1 MGNKLNPLFF
11 EKFVKP
17 VGDFLIGLGT
27 RFFEAFE
34 NIQVEF
40 DKLFGP
46 DKTFAERF
54 DGFLG
59 LFKEGGII
67 ALVVMAA
74 SLVIS
79 LLLIKDHIGGFA
91 GIKDSVDFLW
101 LNSSV
106 YDGGT
111 LEPITFGFGIY
122 IDHVTVMLLFV
133 ASFLCLLINIFSIG
147 YMNTDPIN
155 EDTISKLSSS
165 IKIIANG
172 AVGFG
177 NIDIQAAKEK
187 GITVTNTPDVLT
199 DATAD
204 IQILLLLGAS
214 RKAYEGRIAAETQNW
229 KWSWDFLLGKQMSN
243 KRLGILGMGRIGR
256 AVAKRAKAFGMEIH
270 YHNRSKLSS
279 DLEDGAI
286 YHKDIKSLFEK
297 SEFLSIN
304 CPATPETKN
313 LINKETL
320 SYLEENTVIGN
331 AARGDV
337 VDDDAMVEA
346 LKNGKV
352 FAYGLDVYNGEPK
365 IHPEYLKLKN
375 IFLLP
380 HLGSATKRTRWD
392 MAYRATKNLED
403 FFWMEGLGPFVLGA
417 YFITFAV
424 LGINLLFPMIREK
437 RLRFEL
443 RDKNNELRS
452 NARFEE

>member
-1 MGNKLNPLFF
+1 MKKKIFVTRRLLKENEEKLQNLFEVNLNK
-11 EKFVKP
+11 
-17 VGDFLIGLGT
+17 D
-27 RFFEAFE
+27 
-34 NIQVEF
+34 
-40 DKLFGP
+40 DKIYTP
-46 DKTFAERF
+46 QEII
-54 DGFLG
+54 DGS
-59 LFKEGGII
+59 KNYDGI
-67 ALVVMAA
+67 L
-74 SLVIS
+74 
-79 LLLIKDHIGGFA
+79 
-91 GIKDSVDFLW
+91 
-101 LNSSV
+101 SSV
-106 YDGGT
+106 
-111 LEPITFGFGIY
+111 
-122 IDHVTVMLLFV
+122 
-133 ASFLCLLINIFSIG
+133 
-147 YMNTDPIN
+147 TDPIN
-155 EDTISKLSSS
+155 ADTISKLSSS

-177 NIDIQAAKEK
+177 NIDIQAAKAK

-214 RKAYEGRIAAETQNW
+214 RRAHEGRIAAETQNW
-229 KWSWDFLLGKQMSN
+229 KWSFDFLLGKQMSN

-286 YHKDIKSLFEK
+286 YHKDIKSLFKK

-392 MAYRATKNLED
+392 MAYRAIKNLED
-403 FFWMEGLGPFVLGA
+403 FFSG
-417 YFITFAV
+417 
-424 LGINLLFPMIREK
+424 
-437 RLRFEL
+437 
-443 RDKNNELRS
+443 KNPQDQVN
-452 NARFEE
+452 

>member
-1 MGNKLNPLFF
+1 MK
-11 EKFVKP
+11 KIFV
-17 VGDFLIGLGT
+17 T
-27 RFFEAFE
+27 RRLLKE
-34 NIQVEF
+34 NE
-40 DKLFGP
+40 DKLKELFDVTLNTN
-46 DKTFAERF
+46 DKIYKPEEIIEQSKGF
-54 DGFLG
+54 DGIL
-59 LFKEGGII
+59 
-67 ALVVMAA
+67 
-74 SLVIS
+74 
-79 LLLIKDHIGGFA
+79 
-91 GIKDSVDFLW
+91 
-101 LNSSV
+101 SSV
-106 YDGGT
+106 
-111 LEPITFGFGIY
+111 
-122 IDHVTVMLLFV
+122 
-133 ASFLCLLINIFSIG
+133 
-147 YMNTDPIN
+147 TDPIN
-155 EDTISKLSSS
+155 ADTISKLSDS

-177 NIDIQAAKEK
+177 NIDIEAARKK
-187 GITVTNTPDVLT
+187 NITVTNTPDVLT

-214 RKAYEGRIAAETQNW
+214 RKAYEGRLAAEKQDW

-286 YHKDIKSLFEK
+286 YHDTLKGLFEQ
-297 SEFLSIN
+297 SEFLSVN
-304 CPATPETKN
+304 CPATPETTKI
-313 LINKETL
+313 INKETL
-320 SYLEENTVIGN
+320 GYLKKNTVIGN

-346 LKNGKV
+346 IRNGTV

-403 FFWMEGLGPFVLGA
+403 FFSGKKPKDQV
-417 YFITFAV
+417 
-424 LGINLLFPMIREK
+424 N
-437 RLRFEL
+437 
-443 RDKNNELRS
+443 
-452 NARFEE
+452 

>member
-1 MGNKLNPLFF
+1 MKKKIFVTRRLLKENEEKLQSLFEVTLNK
-11 EKFVKP
+11 
-17 VGDFLIGLGT
+17 D
-27 RFFEAFE
+27 
-34 NIQVEF
+34 
-40 DKLFGP
+40 DKIYTP
-46 DKTFAERF
+46 QEII
-54 DGFLG
+54 DGS
-59 LFKEGGII
+59 KNYDGI
-67 ALVVMAA
+67 L
-74 SLVIS
+74 
-79 LLLIKDHIGGFA
+79 
-91 GIKDSVDFLW
+91 
-101 LNSSV
+101 SSV
-106 YDGGT
+106 
-111 LEPITFGFGIY
+111 
-122 IDHVTVMLLFV
+122 
-133 ASFLCLLINIFSIG
+133 
-147 YMNTDPIN
+147 TDPIN
-155 EDTISKLSSS
+155 ADTISKLSSS

-177 NIDIQAAKEK
+177 NIDIQAAKAK
-187 GITVTNTPDVLT
+187 GITVTNTQDVLT

-214 RKAYEGRIAAETQNW
+214 RRAYEGRIAAETQNW
-229 KWSWDFLLGKQMSN
+229 KWSFDFLLGKQMSN

-286 YHKDIKSLFEK
+286 YHRDIKSLFEK

-403 FFWMEGLGPFVLGA
+403 FFSGKKPQDQV
-417 YFITFAV
+417 
-424 LGINLLFPMIREK
+424 N
-437 RLRFEL
+437 
-443 RDKNNELRS
+443 
-452 NARFEE
+452 

>member
-1 MGNKLNPLFF
+1 MKKKVFVTRRLLKENEERLKTLFEVTLNK
-11 EKFVKP
+11 
-17 VGDFLIGLGT
+17 D
-27 RFFEAFE
+27 
-34 NIQVEF
+34 
-40 DKLFGP
+40 DKIYTQQEIIEGSQNY
-46 DKTFAERF
+46 
-54 DGFLG
+54 DGIL
-59 LFKEGGII
+59 
-67 ALVVMAA
+67 
-74 SLVIS
+74 
-79 LLLIKDHIGGFA
+79 
-91 GIKDSVDFLW
+91 
-101 LNSSV
+101 SSV
-106 YDGGT
+106 
-111 LEPITFGFGIY
+111 
-122 IDHVTVMLLFV
+122 
-133 ASFLCLLINIFSIG
+133 
-147 YMNTDPIN
+147 TDPIN
-155 EDTISKLSSS
+155 ADTISKLSDS

-177 NIDIQAAKEK
+177 NIDIKAAKEK

-214 RKAYEGRIAAETQNW
+214 RKAYEGRIAAEQQNW

-256 AVAKRAKAFGMEIH
+256 AVAKRAKAFNMEIH
-270 YHNRSKLSS
+270 YHNRTKLSS

-286 YHKDIKSLFEK
+286 YHEDLKSLFKK

-337 VDDDAMVEA
+337 VNDDAMIEA

-403 FFWMEGLGPFVLGA
+403 FFSGKKPKDQV
-417 YFITFAV
+417 
-424 LGINLLFPMIREK
+424 N
-437 RLRFEL
+437 
-443 RDKNNELRS
+443 
-452 NARFEE
+452 